1 MQYTLKPN
9 PLNVN
14 FFLDALIFF
23 QDSKMEL
30 LSGKRMGLALIHQP
44 LGDEARRQGG
54 PITKATPYSQEW
66 AQHGVYCT
74 DGYYNGEI
82 GRQTARPLRRDFDN
96 NLLLLL
102 DCPTQ

>member
-30 LSGKRMGLALIHQP
+30 VSRKRMGLELIHQP
-44 LGDEARRQGG
+44 LGDEARRQD
-54 PITKATPYSQEW
+54 AAPYSQEW
-66 AQHGVYCT
+66 AGVQSNHVKRLSQQFAEKEHDRGNFY
-74 DGYYNGEI
+74 E
-82 GRQTARPLRRDFDN
+82 
-96 NLLLLL
+96 
-102 DCPTQ
+102 

>member
-23 QDSKMEL
+23 QDSKTEL
-30 LSGKRMGLALIHQP
+30 VSGKRMDLALIHQP
-44 LGDEARRQGG
+44 LSDEARRQGG

-66 AQHGVYCT
+66 AGVQPNHVKRLSQQFAEKRK
-74 DGYYNGEI
+74 DDRGNYYE
-82 GRQTARPLRRDFDN
+82 
-96 NLLLLL
+96 
-102 DCPTQ
+102 

>member
-9 PLNVN
+9 TLNVN

-30 LSGKRMGLALIHQP
+30 VSGKRMDLALIHEP
-44 LGDEARRQGG
+44 LRDEARRQGG

-66 AQHGVYCT
+66 AGVQPNHVKQLRQQFAEKRK
-74 DGYYNGEI
+74 DDRGNYYE
-82 GRQTARPLRRDFDN
+82 
-96 NLLLLL
+96 
-102 DCPTQ
+102 

>member
-1 MQYTLKPN
+1 MQFTLKPN

-30 LSGKRMGLALIHQP
+30 VSGKRMDLALIHEP
-44 LGDEARRQGG
+44 LRDEARRQGG

-66 AQHGVYCT
+66 AGVQPNHVKRLSQQFEEERKDDRGNFY
-74 DGYYNGEI
+74 E
-82 GRQTARPLRRDFDN
+82 
-96 NLLLLL
+96 
-102 DCPTQ
+102 